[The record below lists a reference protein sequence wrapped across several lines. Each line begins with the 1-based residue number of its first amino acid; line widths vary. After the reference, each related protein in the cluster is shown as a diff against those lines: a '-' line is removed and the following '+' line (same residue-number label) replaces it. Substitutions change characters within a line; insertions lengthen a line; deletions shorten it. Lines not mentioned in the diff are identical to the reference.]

1 MKLNDKVALVLGS
14 TSGIGEAIAIRFAA
28 EGANVAVVGSSHLTK
43 AAGWQ
48 SVSRLQEVWQSRLSP
63 MCVTSVRCARLSRP

>member
-43 AAGWQ
+43 AAGVAERIQ
-48 SVSRLQEVWQSRLSP
+48 ASGGVAKPFVADV
-63 MCVTSVRCARLSRP
+63 CDVRHIPPV